1 MSEGY
6 KSGSRL
12 IRECGPRGPRGP
24 DPASNSLPL
33 KCKQQLLQR
42 VRRRPVTGDG
52 AKPAE
57 YNETSYFPV
66 NSEYFYIFSPPPFSS
81 SLSRCLSP
89 PPPSLSLNRYCHG
102 NCRSCMEWL

>member
-12 IRECGPRGPRGP
+12 IRECGPRGP
-24 DPASNSLPL
+24 DPGSNSLPL
-33 KCKQQLLQR
+33 KCKQQLLQS
-42 VRRRPVTGDG
+42 VRRRPVTSDR

-66 NSEYFYIFSPPPFSS
+66 NSQYFYIFSPASI
-81 SLSRCLSP
+81 LYL
-89 PPPSLSLNRYCHG
+89 SLSLLLLPLSPSPLC
-102 NCRSCMEWL
+102 L

>member
-1 MSEGY
+1 MSEGC

-12 IRECGPRGPRGP
+12 IRECGPRGP
-24 DPASNSLPL
+24 DPGTNSLPL

-42 VRRRPVTGDG
+42 VRRHPVTGDR

-66 NSEYFYIFSPPPFSS
+66 NSEYFYIFFPASILYL
-81 SLSRCLSP
+81 SLSTSLI
-89 PPPSLSLNRYCHG
+89 SLSLPPPLC
-102 NCRSCMEWL
+102 L